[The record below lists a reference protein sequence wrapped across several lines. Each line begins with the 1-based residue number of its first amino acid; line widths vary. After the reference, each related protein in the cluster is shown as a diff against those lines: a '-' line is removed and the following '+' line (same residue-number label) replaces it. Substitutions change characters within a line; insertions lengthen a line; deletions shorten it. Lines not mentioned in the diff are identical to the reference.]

1 MQYCDQ
7 ISNTQLRPCICG
19 RLSKGISVTNVYIF
33 VGHLFDQYCTPSPQI
48 TKYIAELDMDTRI
61 NEASEEDE
69 EEDDDS
75 DVLDDELGVQQVGHY
90 HIFMDL
96 SKGETA

>member
-1 MQYCDQ
+1 
-7 ISNTQLRPCICG
+7 
-19 RLSKGISVTNVYIF
+19 
-33 VGHLFDQYCTPSPQI
+33 
-48 TKYIAELDMDTRI
+48 MDTCI

-96 SKGETA
+96 SKEETA